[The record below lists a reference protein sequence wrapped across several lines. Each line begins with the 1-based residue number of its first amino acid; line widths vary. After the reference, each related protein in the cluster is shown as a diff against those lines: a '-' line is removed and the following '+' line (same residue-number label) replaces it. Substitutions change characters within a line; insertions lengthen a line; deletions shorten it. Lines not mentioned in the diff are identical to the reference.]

1 PTPPHHRPEG
11 KAGKTMAC
19 NCGGTAAQWPPQPVV
34 VYELTL
40 PDGTVR
46 RYVTHQEADAAN
58 KRAGST
64 GVISAVTQ

>member
-1 PTPPHHRPEG
+1 
-11 KAGKTMAC
+11 MAC

>member
-1 PTPPHHRPEG
+1 
-11 KAGKTMAC
+11 MAC
-19 NCGGTAAQWPPQPVV
+19 NCGGGARGGPQPVV

-46 RYVTHQEADAAN
+46 RYFTYQEADAAN

-64 GVISAVTQ
+64 GVINTTAQ

>member
-1 PTPPHHRPEG
+1 
-11 KAGKTMAC
+11 MAC
-19 NCGGTAAQWPPQPVV
+19 NCGGGARAPQPIV

-46 RYVTHQEADAAN
+46 RYFTYQEADAAN

-64 GVISAVTQ
+64 GVISTAVQ

>member
-1 PTPPHHRPEG
+1 
-11 KAGKTMAC
+11 MAC

-64 GVISAVTQ
+64 GVITAVTQ